1 MTVQQPSTA
10 EPTEQVKGTL
20 YLVGTPIGNLE
31 DITMRAIRILKE
43 VDLIAAED
51 TRHTGKL
58 LHYFQIK
65 TPQISCHEH
74 NEQQKIPDILAQ
86 LQSGKS
92 IALVTDAGMPGIS
105 DPGYILV
112 AACVAAGA
120 TVVPIPGVTA
130 LVTGLSASGLD
141 TSRFVFE
148 GFLPVKGAE
157 RESQLLALQTETRTT
172 IFYESPHRLQRTLAD
187 LMATCGAARSIVL
200 ARELT
205 KLHEEFWRGSL
216 AEAIA
221 LYTQREPKGEY
232 TVILA
237 GAERQVVTWTDA
249 TILTELGQLLEQG
262 VSRST
267 ASKQLA
273 ELTGIN
279 KRHIYQLSL
288 GLDYLA

>member
-1 MTVQQPSTA
+1 MA
-10 EPTEQVKGTL
+10 GIL

-31 DITMRAIRILKE
+31 DITLRALRILKE

-74 NEQQKIPDILAQ
+74 NEQQKIPEILEK

-105 DPGYILV
+105 DPGYVLV
-112 AACVAAGA
+112 AACIAAGA
-120 TVVPIPGVTA
+120 EVVPIPGVTA

-148 GFLPVKGAE
+148 GFLPVKGDVRQA
-157 RESQLLALQTETRTT
+157 QLQALKTEERTT
-172 IFYESPHRLQRTLAD
+172 IFYESPHRIQKTLTD
-187 LMATCGAARSIVL
+187 LMEVCGAERSIVL

-216 AEAIA
+216 AEAIE
-221 LYTQREPKGEY
+221 LYNHREPKGEY

-237 GAERQVVTWTDA
+237 GVVRSEMTWSDELIIAELSQSLRD
-249 TILTELGQLLEQG
+249 G

-288 GLDYLA
+288 AINADS

>member
-1 MTVQQPSTA
+1 MS
-10 EPTEQVKGTL
+10 GTL

-31 DITMRAIRILKE
+31 DITMRAVRILQE

-74 NEQQKIPDILAQ
+74 NEQQKIPEILAK
-86 LQSGKS
+86 LQSGQS

-105 DPGYILV
+105 DPGSVLV
-112 AACVAAGA
+112 AACIAAGA

-130 LVTGLSASGLD
+130 LVTGLSAAGLD

-148 GFLPVKGAE
+148 GFLPVKGEARQAQLQALKAE
-157 RESQLLALQTETRTT
+157 VRTS
-172 IFYESPHRLQRTLAD
+172 IFYESPHRIAKTLAD
-187 LMATCGAARSIVL
+187 LGAVCGADRQIVL

-205 KLHEEFWRGSL
+205 KLHEEFWRGSIG
-216 AEAIA
+216 EAIE
-221 LYTQREPKGEY
+221 LYQQREPKGEY

-237 GAERQVVTWTDA
+237 GVVPSEIIWTDESITA
-249 TILTELGQLLEQG
+249 ELAQLLQQG

-288 GLDYLA
+288 AIALLAPSVIDQAKP

>member
-86 LQSGKS
+86 LHSGKS

-148 GFLPVKGAE
+148 GFLPVKGAT
-157 RESQLLALQTETRTT
+157 REAQLLALQTETRTT

-187 LMATCGAARSIVL
+187 LLTACGAARSIVL

-205 KLHEEFWRGSL
+205 KLHEEFWRGNL
-216 AEAIA
+216 AEAID

-237 GAERQVVTWTDA
+237 GAVRSVVTWTDA
-249 TILTELGQLLEQG
+249 TILTELEQLLQQG